1 VRGLDFLPVD
11 RDTAGTLYAKQ
22 FSGAALNPA
31 EEKAVE
37 DYLFND
43 IAARAGALGLVVHI
57 HTGNVNGPYFNNSRA
72 NPGLLEP
79 AIDSEPLHHTN
90 FVLLHGG
97 WPFYLIAEAMMD
109 RPNVYGDFSA
119 QTFYLTPHAL
129 AQVLRAWLDWHPEKV
144 LFGSDAYSDTNTP
157 LSDYEEKHWLTTW
170 KARKALRIALT
181 AMMRDGEITRSR
193 AIQIAHMALHNN
205 AAGLYGIR

>member
-1 VRGLDFLPVD
+1 VD

-109 RPNVYGDFSA
+109 KPNVYGDFSA
-119 QTFYLTPHAL
+119 PD
-129 AQVLRAWLDWHPEKV
+129 VL
-144 LFGSDAYSDTNTP
+144 SDT
-157 LSDYEEKHWLTTW
+157 
-170 KARKALRIALT
+170 ARA
-181 AMMRDGEITRSR
+181 G
-193 AIQIAHMALHNN
+193 
-205 AAGLYGIR
+205 AGLESLAGLASRESAVR